1 MGLKYSKESIAFQRK
16 KIYQI
21 IKDKSLFKRV
31 SKYRYYSELKHSKF
45 LISPFGYGEINL
57 KDFES
62 FCMVVFYLNQIW
74 IIWRLGQ
81 TFI

>member
-45 LISPFGYGEINL
+45 LISPFGFDGS
-57 KDFES
+57 S
-62 FCMVVFYLNQIW
+62 FFVKTVIKS
-74 IIWRLGQ
+74 
-81 TFI
+81 